1 MGVYAGMS
9 VGAAVLIFVR
19 LLLVARAAVRAGRQ
33 LHEIAL
39 HGVAGSPVAFF
50 GVPTWGPNRRLAAIL
65 GHSAPA
71 HARGPHDRNR
81 RDARGSDHQ
90 PLRL

>member
-65 GHSAPA
+65 GPSAPALTLA
-71 HARGPHDRNR
+71 HARGAPRPE
-81 RDARGSDHQ
+81 Q
-90 PLRL
+90 T